1 MTNNTLTQ
9 EIVKIN
15 ELIASYKTYK
25 ENIENEI
32 KQIDEKYRLLAE
44 AEKDALSSALKFYDN
59 AIDALSLMAEKDPK
73 IYGSTTNP
81 VPAKPEKKEKAKAEP
96 EEEKVVDNLFPENNE
111 TEAKEEETVKEETP
125 AEEPEPEFDG
135 AGFTSE
141 DEPAP
146 AEGTESSSE
155 EEFTDPNDWGSQVTG
170 W

>member
-1 MTNNTLTQ
+1 
-9 EIVKIN
+9 
-15 ELIASYKTYK
+15 LIASYKTYK

-44 AEKDALSSALKFYDN
+44 AEKDALSSAYKFYDS
-59 AIDALSLMAEKDPK
+59 AIASLSLIVENDPK

-81 VPAKPEKKEKAKAEP
+81 APAQPEKKEKAKAEP

-111 TEAKEEETVKEETP
+111 TETKEDETVKEETP

-146 AEGTESSSE
+146 ADEAD
-155 EEFTDPNDWGSQVTG
+155 FTSGGEPVDPNDWGSQVTG

>member
-44 AEKDALSSALKFYDN
+44 AEKDALSSAHQFYES
-59 AIDALSLMAEKDPK
+59 AIASLSLIVEKDPK
-73 IYGSTTNP
+73 VYGSTTT
-81 VPAKPEKKEKAKAEP
+81 PAPAQPEKKEKAKAEP

-111 TEAKEEETVKEETP
+111 SETKDEQPVKEETP
-125 AEEPEPEFDG
+125 AEEPEPEFDS

-146 AEGTESSSE
+146 AEGTESNPE
-155 EEFTDPNDWGSQVTG
+155 EEFIDPNDWGAQVTG